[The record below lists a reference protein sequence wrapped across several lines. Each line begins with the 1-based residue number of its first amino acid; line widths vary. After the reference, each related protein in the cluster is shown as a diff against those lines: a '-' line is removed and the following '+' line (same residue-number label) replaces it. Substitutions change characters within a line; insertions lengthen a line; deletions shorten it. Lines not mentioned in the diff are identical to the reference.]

1 MSFELEEFLS
11 NTLNLRQTLATVL
24 PPEAV
29 NHIMVLVAKDLAHR
43 KLDRLA
49 EASIE
54 EVKSEE

>member
-29 NHIMVLVAKDLAHR
+29 NHIMELVTRDLAHR
-43 KLDRLA
+43 KLDKLV